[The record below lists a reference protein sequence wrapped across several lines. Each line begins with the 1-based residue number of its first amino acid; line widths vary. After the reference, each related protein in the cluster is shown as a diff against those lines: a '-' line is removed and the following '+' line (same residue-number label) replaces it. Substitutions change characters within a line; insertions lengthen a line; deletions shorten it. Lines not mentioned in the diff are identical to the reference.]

1 MVFDYTNE
9 YDENK
14 PTDTRS
20 PESFI
25 QEPHASKEE
34 SAPTKTI
41 FDLDDMT
48 IFTVDRLMMS
58 HLFEP
63 TFLTC
68 NE

>member
-41 FDLDDMT
+41 F
-48 IFTVDRLMMS
+48 TVDRLMMS

-63 TFLTC
+63 TCLTC